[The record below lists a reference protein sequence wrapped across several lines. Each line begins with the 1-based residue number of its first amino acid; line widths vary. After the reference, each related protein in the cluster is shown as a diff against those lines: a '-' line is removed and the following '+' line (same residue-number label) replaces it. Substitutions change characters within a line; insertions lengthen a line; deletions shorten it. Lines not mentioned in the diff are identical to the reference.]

1 MIYSVPYLLLI
12 SFYGVMAL
20 WYNQTKNIDSRP
32 MNVSLCMFVTLL
44 FWGFRGFCFYD
55 WMSYFPMFQ
64 DAGIENFL
72 HNITSMEPG
81 FCLLMTACKEIY
93 DSYIFFTFVCS
104 LINIILLSNFLLKH
118 TDNYPLALLIC
129 TIFGCFFLFTD
140 LMRNAIAVFI
150 FINAID
156 YLAEKKK
163 WKYFLMV
170 LLALSFHYSA
180 ILYLPL
186 YFFAR
191 KRTKKWVFA
200 GVFFAGVIVY
210 ALHISLF
217 VNLSTFLLG
226 LVNSDLEEKVRYY
239 LNETAAK
246 SPGINFVFLEQVL
259 TGVLVLCYMDKL
271 REIRKNADIYI
282 NCILLFFVMTFMLH
296 EFVTLS
302 VRMSILFGVGYW
314 IIWIDLLKC
323 FKFTNNRRL
332 FILFMCSYCFLRVLG
347 HTRNPL
353 AEYNNVLINNESYQ
367 KRMLM
372 FQKNFNE

>member
-1 MIYSVPYLLLI
+1 M
-12 SFYGVMAL
+12 G
-20 WYNQTKNIDSRP
+20 
-32 MNVSLCMFVTLL
+32 LC
-44 FWGFRGFCFYD
+44 
-55 WMSYFPMFQ
+55 S
-64 DAGIENFL
+64 GI
-72 HNITSMEPG
+72 
-81 FCLLMTACKEIY
+81 
-93 DSYIFFTFVCS
+93 
-104 LINIILLSNFLLKH
+104 
-118 TDNYPLALLIC
+118 
-129 TIFGCFFLFTD
+129 
-140 LMRNAIAVFI
+140 
-150 FINAID
+150 
-156 YLAEKKK
+156 
-163 WKYFLMV
+163 
-170 LLALSFHYSA
+170 
-180 ILYLPL
+180 
-186 YFFAR
+186 
-191 KRTKKWVFA
+191 
-200 GVFFAGVIVY
+200 FAGVIIY

-332 FILFMCSYCFLRVLG
+332 FILFMCVYCFLRVLG

-367 KRMLM
+367 NRMLM
-372 FQKNFNE
+372 FHKNFKE